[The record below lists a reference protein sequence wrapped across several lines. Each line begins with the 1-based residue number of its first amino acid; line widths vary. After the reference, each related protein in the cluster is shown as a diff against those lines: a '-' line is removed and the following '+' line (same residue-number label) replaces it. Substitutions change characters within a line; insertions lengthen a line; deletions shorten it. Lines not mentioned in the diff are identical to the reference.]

1 MTHPYPTRIA
11 CANIEEKHVRVTVQI
26 HDMPALGL
34 TPQPRA
40 SPWVLHADCCHI
52 RTVGLFVIRELKD
65 DMRFSADE
73 EKSFEL
79 KTCGSASQTGK
90 HM

>member
-1 MTHPYPTRIA
+1 VHNHTYFFHECTPTAVI
-11 CANIEEKHVRVTVQI
+11 HVGV
-26 HDMPALGL
+26 
-34 TPQPRA
+34 
-40 SPWVLHADCCHI
+40 
-52 RTVGLFVIRELKD
+52 FVIRELKD